1 MIANIITF
9 LVSSL
14 SLTFIGLLYTQIV
27 TYKQQK
33 DVEILIGFLNKF
45 ISQNYY
51 NPQSYD
57 REFNSLLVQPEND
70 YCIHSDTYK
79 YYHPDSI
86 MLDTYTFREYS
97 GLVKQALQQHFFDVL
112 PNVTLHKRNKE
123 TPHKYKFPLQLTLP
137 YTYYDQLLFTFKV
150 GQSSLCLFQN
160 YNHLPQRSSLSHK
173 NQLMTNQLN
182 YLNDIKNKGLHKDC
196 IANATFMPKS
206 YRLFE
211 ESECKEFFSYL
222 NSTEYQKKVDK
233 EGPQFIV
240 KMGLEVHRGRGITML
255 FPDETEKL
263 KEKFQNG
270 LGCGVIQTYKVA
282 QQYIGNPLLFKGHKI
297 EFRVYWIVAS
307 TNPLI
312 AYAYDKTL
320 IRRCIYPFDKFSTL
334 KGAHVCNTAIVKKTL
349 HSILKE
355 QENDENDEND
365 NDDNDELITSTTTTT
380 TTTQKTTTAT
390 QTTKTINTTI
400 NQAQNINKTI
410 SDQNNFQDLYIDWKL
425 DYLQEVLLKQ
435 GKIKNR
441 KWLKQELLPQVD
453 RMIIHAIRSTQNT
466 FIKDS
471 KLGEFFA
478 ADFLLTDDLKLHI
491 MEINYNPQTLKTTQ
505 ARLKQHTKMVQDMV
519 EISNAYLRSRYIRF
533 RKIIDSVL
541 EKLLK
546 GKSRIKDLVNQKLG
560 QEIHQAYYSRLEP
573 NIKISSNNLF
583 RLVMDDGLPGTS
595 KYKDLLQ
602 EKCLK

>member
-1 MIANIITF
+1 MIANIITL

-57 REFNSLLVQPEND
+57 RQFNSLLVQPEND
-70 YCIHSDTYK
+70 YCIRSDTYK

-86 MLDTYTFREYS
+86 MMDTYTFREYP
-97 GLVKQALQQHFFDVL
+97 GLIKQALQQHFFDVL
-112 PNVTLHKRNKE
+112 PNVTLHKRNKDL
-123 TPHKYKFPLQLTLP
+123 PHKYKFPLQLTLP
-137 YTYYDQLLFTFKV
+137 YAYYDQLLFTFKV
-150 GQSSLCLFQN
+150 GLSSLCLFQN

-182 YLNDIKNKGLHKDC
+182 YLKDIKNKGLHKDC
-196 IANATFMPKS
+196 IANATFMPKT

-211 ESECKEFFSYL
+211 EAECKQFFSYL
-222 NSTEYQKKVDK
+222 NSTEYQNKVKK

-255 FPDETEKL
+255 FPEETEQL
-263 KEKFQNG
+263 REKFQNG
-270 LGCGVIQTYKVA
+270 YACGEIKTYKLA
-282 QQYIGNPLLFKGHKI
+282 QQYIGNPFLFKGHKI
-297 EFRVYWIVAS
+297 EFRVYWIVVS

-349 HSILKE
+349 YSMLKE
-355 QENDENDEND
+355 SENDENDEND
-365 NDDNDELITSTTTTT
+365 NNDNDELITKSTE
-380 TTTQKTTTAT
+380 KTTTNT
-390 QTTKTINTTI
+390 QTTKTTDSTI
-400 NQAQNINKTI
+400 NQT
-410 SDQNNFQDLYIDWKL
+410 QNNNKSIPDETNLQDLYIDWKL
-425 DYLQEVLLKQ
+425 DYLQELLLKQ

-453 RMIIHAIRSTQNT
+453 RMIIHAIRSTQQT
-466 FIKDS
+466 FVKDS

-491 MEINYNPQTLKTTQ
+491 MEINYNPQTLKTTE
-505 ARLKQHTKMVQDMV
+505 ARIKQHTKMVQDMV

-541 EKLLK
+541 EKVSKEKLKIKELL
-546 GKSRIKDLVNQKLG
+546 GQKLEK
-560 QEIHQAYYSRLEP
+560 EINQAYYSRLEP
-573 NIKISSNNLF
+573 NISISPKNLF
-583 RLVMDDGLPGTS
+583 RLIMDDGLPGTS

-602 EKCLK
+602 AKCLK